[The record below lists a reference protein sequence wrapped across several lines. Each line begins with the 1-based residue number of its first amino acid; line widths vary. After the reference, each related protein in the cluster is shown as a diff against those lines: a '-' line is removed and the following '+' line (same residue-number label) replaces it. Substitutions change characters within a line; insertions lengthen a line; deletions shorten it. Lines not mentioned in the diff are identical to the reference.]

1 MRKVLTAAVLIG
13 VVVAVLASFA
23 SARTAAVRQRVSISN
38 PGNSFVLRPTS
49 AGPIKSDKGA
59 LDACCWT
66 TRHVVLA
73 GERLDVNDP
82 HLTLTGRN
90 GTLKLRN
97 RIVWVDVPGGL
108 SIFTGTWRVV
118 GGTGA
123 YAGLSGRGRVEGVQ
137 TIGGNDNAR
146 FFGFFRAS

>member
-1 MRKVLTAAVLIG
+1 MRKALTAVVVLGAAAAVL
-13 VVVAVLASFA
+13 VAVA
-23 SARTAAVRQRVSISN
+23 SARPTSAKQRVSIAN
-38 PGNSFVLRPTS
+38 TGNSFVLRPTS
-49 AGPIKSDKGA
+49 AGPVKSDKGA

-108 SIFTGTWRVV
+108 SIFIGTWKVV

-123 YAGLSGRGRVEGVQ
+123 YAGLSGHGRVEGVA
-137 TIGGNDNAR
+137 TIGGQDKAR
-146 FFGFFRAS
+146 LFGFLMPS